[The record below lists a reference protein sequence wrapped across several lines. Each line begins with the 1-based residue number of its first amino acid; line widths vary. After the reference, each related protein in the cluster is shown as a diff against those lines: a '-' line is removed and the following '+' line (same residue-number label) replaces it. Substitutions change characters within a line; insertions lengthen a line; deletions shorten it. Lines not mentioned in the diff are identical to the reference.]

1 MIDPKHELPQTQQAQ
16 LLDLS
21 RGCLYYKP
29 TPISQ
34 ADLVLMRTMDGL
46 HLEHPTLG
54 ARGLRDRLRLRG
66 ERIGRRHVATL
77 MAIMGI
83 EALHRKKITTRR
95 NPTHPVSPY
104 LLRGVVI
111 DQPNQVWAAD
121 ITYIPMRLGF
131 LYLFAI
137 MDWRSRRIL
146 TWRLSN
152 TLTTDFCIEAV
163 EEAIALYGR
172 PEIFNT
178 DQGSQFT
185 SADFVDVL
193 KRHDIRISMDGKAAW
208 RDNVF
213 IERFWKTLKY
223 EEVYLR
229 AYEAGSDAR
238 LSLARFFTYYNQQR
252 PHSSLG
258 GRTPDMVYFNRP
270 HSAVA

>member
-1 MIDPKHELPQTQQAQ
+1 MIDPEHELPQTQQAQ

-21 RGCLYYKP
+21 RSCLYYKP
-29 TPISQ
+29 VPISPT
-34 ADLVLMRTMDGL
+34 DLELMRTMDEL
-46 HLEHPTLG
+46 HLKHPTLG

-66 ERIGRRHVATL
+66 VRIGRRHTATL
-77 MAIMGI
+77 MGIMGI
-83 EALHRKKITTRR
+83 EAQHHKKVTTRR
-95 NPTHPVSPY
+95 NPAHPIYPY
-104 LLRGVVI
+104 LLRGMVI

-131 LYLFAI
+131 LYLFAV

-163 EEAIALYGR
+163 EEAISLYGR

-223 EEVYLR
+223 EEVYLH
-229 AYEAGSDAR
+229 AYDAGSDAR
-238 LSLARFFTYYNQQR
+238 TGIGSFITNYNQER

-270 HSAVA
+270 YSAAA